1 MTSKSLRNYLLF
13 VVLAVL
19 SLSLGLS
26 SVLLWVV
33 LPRGFHPA
41 RRLWVDIHKW
51 GGLALSL
58 SVMLHVALHWSWLTR
73 MTRRYL
79 RFGKG
84 QRGVAQPKELAA

>member
-1 MTSKSLRNYLLF
+1 MSKSLRNYLLF
-13 VVLAVL
+13 LVLAVL
-19 SLSLGLS
+19 SLILSLS
-26 SVLLWVV
+26 SLLLWVV
-33 LPRGFHPA
+33 LPRGFHAA

-58 SVMLHVALHWSWLTR
+58 SVMLHVALHWSWLAR

-84 QRGVAQPKELAA
+84 QRGVAQPRELAA